1 MRSDLTDLLLFEH
14 HRTAAAVLVSD
25 TGAEKDGVWLPL
37 SQVEI
42 EAKPTKAGGNEV
54 IVTGPEWLFAD
65 KRLI

>member
-25 TGAEKDGVWLPL
+25 TGEEKDAVWLPL

-42 EAKPTKAGGNEV
+42 EPKPSRPGGREV
-54 IVTGPEWLFAD
+54 IVTLPAWLAEQ
-65 KRLI
+65 RGLV

>member
-25 TGAEKDGVWLPL
+25 DGEEKSAVWLPL

-42 EAKPTKAGGNEV
+42 EAKPDKPGGREV
-54 IVTGPEWLFAD
+54 IVTLPLWLAQQ
-65 KRLI
+65 KELI